1 VSNRYSM
8 LIQWSAEDEA
18 YVVTFREFPGAH
30 THGASYE
37 EAVKNGED
45 VLELLASAYRT
56 DGKRLPEPADF
67 RYAPA
72 RQSSA

>member
-45 VLELLASAYRT
+45 VLEILVKVL
-56 DGKRLPEPADF
+56 KRRVENATRYPLVGLPKDHRAG
-67 RYAPA
+67 
-72 RQSSA
+72 